1 MSIPA
6 HPGKRTPLFVL
17 VVASSLISLLAVSFA
32 WDASAQRR
40 SPRPSRRRT
49 PAHAAAPAAPA
60 EAPQSAAI
68 APALEEAGIHW
79 GMTPRETFDHFTK
92 VLQDRYRPRLAK
104 APGAIEEDRLRT
116 DLQAELQRMRR
127 SFVRFSGAPTN
138 WDSSFLRDE
147 FTHGNNES
155 MLVVREEDV
164 HATSHYF
171 FINDR
176 LWKRYEAF
184 DASAFGGATFEQF
197 AEAIQRRFGPGV
209 ERSGAL
215 VEGRPPTRWIEWQDA
230 TTRLRAIDQ
239 TRFYG
244 FFCLVF
250 EDKAT
255 LAQLPSLRTHT
266 VQRQEARSA
275 LVESVMRDDSE
286 SSSAGGDGGGDA
298 NADIADRLSG
308 RIRRRADAPDSSS
321 SGSASSGRSGSSSS
335 GSSSSGSSSSGSS
348 SSGSSGSRARSGTS
362 DDPFAGMDL

>member
-1 MSIPA
+1 LA
-6 HPGKRTPLFVL
+6 L
-17 VVASSLISLLAVSFA
+17 VVASSLISLFA
-32 WDASAQRR
+32 AALVPEAEAQRGR
-40 SPRPSRRRT
+40 RGGARRRGAT
-49 PAHAAAPAAPA
+49 AAAAPQ

-68 APALEEAGIHW
+68 APALEEAGIRW
-79 GMTPRETFDHFTK
+79 GMTPRESFDHFARQ
-92 VLQDRYRPRLAK
+92 LQERYRPRLAK
-104 APGAIEEDRLRT
+104 APGAIEEDRLRSEM
-116 DLQAELQRMRR
+116 QAELQRMRR
-127 SFVRFSGAPTN
+127 TFIRFTGQPSG

-147 FTHGNNES
+147 YTHGNNEA

-176 LWKRYEAF
+176 LWKRYQAF

-197 AEAIQRRFGPGV
+197 AAAIQRRFGPGV
-209 ERSGAL
+209 ERSGSL

-255 LAQLPSLRTHT
+255 LAQLPSLRTRT
-266 VQRQEARSA
+266 IQRQQGGTS
-275 LVESVMRDDSE
+275 LVDAVIRDDSE
-286 SSSAGGDGGGDA
+286 ASSASDTH
-298 NADIADRLSG
+298 ADIADRLTG
-308 RIRRRADAPDSSS
+308 QIRRRTDAPEGGQGGTSGSSRAESPGSS
-321 SGSASSGRSGSSSS
+321 SGSTSAGSTGSGGRRG
-335 GSSSSGSSSSGSS
+335 G
-348 SSGSSGSRARSGTS
+348 RPAE